1 MKEYLSMGLGKNVS
15 RPANTTVAVLIVDM
29 VSTPLPEIQNRQSQ
43 AAVLLRGIAPRI
55 ANGGS

>member
-1 MKEYLSMGLGKNVS
+1 MGLGKNVS

-43 AAVLLRGIAPRI
+43 AAALLRGIATRI
-55 ANGGS
+55 ANGGY